1 MKYRVGRFSS
11 VRVRLTL
18 GNTLTFA
25 FVLVT
30 LGTAFRFLAQNY
42 LLGALDHE
50 IKKRAQAFQTNQHI
64 EVVFVAEAATKGDR
78 VSVSLPPT
86 SALRLAAHNFPL
98 DPKSVPNGVQDIIRS
113 SIRERGSYAV
123 KNTTQQIF
131 VPDSSGQFLSCSF
144 DLQGKPLPFLP
155 ANLPIAVP
163 GLNEALLNVMN
174 KGVKGTQEK
183 QPSEETRPWDKKGF
197 AAATH
202 GREQLADVDWRGT
215 PLRVFSLPLRGEK
228 VEHINFAGGV
238 KETVSQNATG
248 EIIGVV
254 QIAAPLGQVH
264 RDIAGLTHLLL
275 LTLPPALLVA
285 ACAGIFLTGRML
297 RPVKALTL
305 AATNLRADQLAQ
317 RLPVRGTDEFAELAA
332 TFNRV
337 LDRVEVAFGERER
350 AMEQLRRFTADASH
364 ELRTPL
370 TTIKAN
376 TGVALK
382 ETQPSDEHLHA
393 LRQIDHA
400 ADRMTALIRDLLLL
414 ARADAGQTSP
424 ELRPLLVEALVQNAI
439 EALSHAHYAPI
450 VVEAREPGLVVLG
463 EAEPLCRLFL
473 NLLENAVRY
482 TPLEGQI
489 RITLLRQE
497 QQVCLRVQD
506 TGCGIAPAHLPHLGE
521 RFYRADS
528 GRDRKQGG
536 TGLGLAIC
544 RSIVARHQGTFAIE
558 SEIRQGTT
566 VTICLPR
573 AFDETF
579 RNLSDLPATL

>member
-1 MKYRVGRFSS
+1 MRSPLRRFSS
-11 VRVRLTL
+11 VRARLTL

-30 LGTAFRFLAQNY
+30 LGIAFRFLAQNY

-50 IKKRAQAFQTNQHI
+50 IKKQAQAFQANQHTGM
-64 EVVFVAEAATKGDR
+64 VVVATTSTKSDHISVYLPHAT
-78 VSVSLPPT
+78 T
-86 SALRLAAHNFPL
+86 LRLTARDSPL
-98 DPKSVPNGVQDIIRS
+98 DQNNVPNSVQS
-113 SIRERGSYAV
+113 SVRKSGRYAAG
-123 KNTTQQIF
+123 NATQQTL
-131 VPDSSGQFLSCSF
+131 VTDRSTQFLSCSF
-144 DLQGKPLPFLP
+144 DLQGRPLPFLP
-155 ANLPIAVP
+155 DRLPFAGP
-163 GLNEALLNVMN
+163 GQKKTLLTVLDRTA
-174 KGVKGTQEK
+174 KGTQEK
-183 QPSEETRPWDKKGF
+183 QASEETRPWDKAGF

-202 GREQLADVDWRGT
+202 GQELFVNVDWQGT
-215 PLRVFSLPLRGEK
+215 PLRVFSLPLREQK
-228 VEHINFAGGV
+228 IEHIKFDGGV
-238 KETVSQNATG
+238 QETVSKNATG
-248 EIIGVV
+248 KIIGVV

-275 LTLPPALLVA
+275 LTLPPTLLVA

-317 RLPVRGTDEFAELAA
+317 RLPVGGADEFAELAA
-332 TFNRV
+332 TFNRA
-337 LDRVEVAFGERER
+337 LDRVELAFGERER
-350 AMEQLRRFTADASH
+350 AMEQVCRFTADASH

-376 TGVALK
+376 AGVALR
-382 ETQPSDEHLHA
+382 ETEPSGEHLHA
-393 LRQIDHA
+393 LRQIDRA
-400 ADRMTALIRDLLLL
+400 VDRMTALIRDLLLL
-414 ARADAGQTSP
+414 ARADTGQIP
-424 ELRPLLVEALVQNAI
+424 PVLRPLLVEELVQNAI
-439 EALSHAHYAPI
+439 EALSHAHHAPI
-450 VVEAREPGLVVLG
+450 VVEAREERLAVLG

-489 RITLLRQE
+489 RITLARQE
-497 QQVCLRVQD
+497 HRAYICVQD

-544 RSIVARHQGTFAIE
+544 RSIAARHQGTLLIE
-558 SEIRQGTT
+558 SEPGQGTT
-566 VTICLPR
+566 VTIYLPL
-573 AFDETF
+573 APDDAF